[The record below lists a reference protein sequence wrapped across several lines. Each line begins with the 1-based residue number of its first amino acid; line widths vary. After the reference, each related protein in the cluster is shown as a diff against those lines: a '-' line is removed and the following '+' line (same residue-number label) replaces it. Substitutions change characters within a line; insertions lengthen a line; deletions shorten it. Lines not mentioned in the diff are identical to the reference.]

1 MCWLRSSVNNG
12 TLPPSTT
19 HKTGTISDGVD
30 RLSASSRVTNSGS
43 EQLSSSQA
51 PSVDEPRCLRFT
63 WSMKTTS
70 VMEPDAIVRGI
81 CDVLTSH
88 NSRYET
94 TEQYALMCWHGDKNS
109 TETYVQWEME
119 VCRLPRLSLNGVR
132 FRRIAGSAIIFKNIA
147 TEIMNALK
155 L

>member
-1 MCWLRSSVNNG
+1 
-12 TLPPSTT
+12 
-19 HKTGTISDGVD
+19 
-30 RLSASSRVTNSGS
+30 
-43 EQLSSSQA
+43 
-51 PSVDEPRCLRFT
+51 
-63 WSMKTTS
+63 
-70 VMEPDAIVRGI
+70 MEPDAIVRGI

-88 NSRYET
+88 NCRYET